1 RGGLGRSG
9 PYRVEQQ
16 ADRWQDLPGR
26 IGSTG
31 EQKKLT
37 QLLPPP
43 PWECSTGETDDGWT
57 GAQRRPDPMRAR
69 IADMAIVT
77 VRYWAAAKQAA
88 GVAEETLDGGTL
100 ADVLAA
106 VLARHPAAL
115 ALEGVLARSSF
126 LIDGEQAGAR
136 PPENVT
142 MHEGA
147 VVEVLPP
154 FA

>member
-1 RGGLGRSG
+1 
-9 PYRVEQQ
+9 
-16 ADRWQDLPGR
+16 
-26 IGSTG
+26 
-31 EQKKLT
+31 
-37 QLLPPP
+37 
-43 PWECSTGETDDGWT
+43 
-57 GAQRRPDPMRAR
+57 
-69 IADMAIVT
+69 MAIVT

-106 VLARHPAAL
+106 VLARHPAAPGL
-115 ALEGVLARSSF
+115 QGVLARSSF

-154 FA
+154 FAGG